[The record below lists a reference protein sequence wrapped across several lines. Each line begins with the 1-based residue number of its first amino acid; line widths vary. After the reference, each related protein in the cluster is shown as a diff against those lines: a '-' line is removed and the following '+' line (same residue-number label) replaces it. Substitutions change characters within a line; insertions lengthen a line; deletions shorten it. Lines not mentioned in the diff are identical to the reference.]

1 MFLMMNEYILCDCK
15 NSEKS
20 LDNVHVNGYFYA
32 FRVIFLINNVWI
44 EKNALPLQPQI
55 QGTWTI
61 PLYIVNSKSSKTKI
75 NR

>member
-1 MFLMMNEYILCDCK
+1 MNKSVLSDCK

-20 LDNVHVNGYFYA
+20 SDNVHVNGYFYA

-44 EKNALPLQPQI
+44 EKNTLPLQPQI